1 MTKQKKYES
10 HAAVRVRYL
19 GATDRR
25 PSRLVAEDVADGYG
39 GWEPRRIAVEY
50 PQDCEGLNAYAVAA
64 EAWAE
69 KFLRPDYEFAPK
81 VAGFAGDYLFL
92 IQARDRD

>member
-1 MTKQKKYES
+1 MTKQTKYES
-10 HAAVRVRYL
+10 RAAVRVRYL

-39 GWEPRRIAVEY
+39 SLEPRRITVEY
-50 PQDCEGLNAYAVAA
+50 PQDCEGVDAYAVAA

-69 KFLRPDYEFAPK
+69 KFLNPQYEFAPT

-92 IQARDRD
+92 IQVRDRE

>member
-19 GATDRR
+19 GATDRP

-39 GWEPRRIAVEY
+39 SLEPRRITVEY
-50 PQDCEGLNAYAVAA
+50 PQDCEGVDAYAVAA

-69 KFLRPDYEFAPK
+69 KFLNPQYEFAPT

-92 IQARDRD
+92 IQVRDRE